1 MFRRLFVFV
10 ICFLVLFSSLGLNVA
25 QAKNPNDKDQIKSV
39 IDEYFKIKYESQKT
53 LKIKNFNHM
62 MSSTEKSK
70 EFLKSETD
78 KREIELYN
86 AKINKLRYLSY
97 EYFLEFKDLKINKKE
112 NTATLKVI
120 EGHDVIFECHPDI
133 TSKMRNLEH
142 VFTLVKTNEG
152 WKIENDEFFDTKRQ
166 YIESSEL
173 SKEQIIE
180 QLRLK
185 KEEEEK
191 AIASNQNNKE
201 PSEEIITPKGKPDG
215 KVLPLAGGWHS
226 YNRTAAVN
234 YAHQHAFNYNSAYCD
249 YTPYG
254 GDCTNFASQVIHAG
268 GAPMDSTGSYRWYYY
283 SCWNSSSSWRG
294 VNELYNYL
302 VNNWWTDPV
311 GENSSIYGVS
321 EGDLAQ
327 LNLTSSPGYEHSPVI
342 VAAYWPRYTY
352 NILVATHT
360 ADHDN
365 YPLSSWGTVGKR
377 YIHIQGYY
385 D

>member
-112 NTATLKVI
+112 NTATVKVI

-191 AIASNQNNKE
+191 AIASNQNNK
-201 PSEEIITPKGKPDG
+201 SHLRK
-215 KVLPLAGGWHS
+215 
-226 YNRTAAVN
+226 
-234 YAHQHAFNYNSAYCD
+234 
-249 YTPYG
+249 
-254 GDCTNFASQVIHAG
+254 
-268 GAPMDSTGSYRWYYY
+268 
-283 SCWNSSSSWRG
+283 
-294 VNELYNYL
+294 
-302 VNNWWTDPV
+302 
-311 GENSSIYGVS
+311 
-321 EGDLAQ
+321 
-327 LNLTSSPGYEHSPVI
+327 
-342 VAAYWPRYTY
+342 
-352 NILVATHT
+352 
-360 ADHDN
+360 
-365 YPLSSWGTVGKR
+365 
-377 YIHIQGYY
+377 
-385 D
+385 